1 MPDTLVAARNLERT
15 YTHGNTTEVALASAT
30 CMVRDGDRIAVV
42 GPSGSGKSTL
52 LHLLGGL
59 DQPTRGEIAWPALGA
74 RETLRPRHIAFVFQT
89 PSLLP
94 SLTAV
99 ENVALPLLLGHMP
112 PDDARRAAMD
122 ALARLELAGIADKLP
137 EELSGGQMQRVGVA
151 RALAYHPRLILA
163 DEPTGQLDGATAHH
177 LLETLLGA
185 LASTDTALVIATHD
199 PNIAARMETI
209 WHIEHGR
216 LDGITDARTAVA

>member
-1 MPDTLVAARNLERT
+1 MPDTLVAARDLERT
-15 YTHGNTTEVALASAT
+15 YQHGNTTEVALASAT
-30 CMVRDGDRIAVV
+30 CVVRDGDRIAVV

-59 DQPTRGEIAWPALGA
+59 DRPTRGEIAWPALGN
-74 RETLRPRHIAFVFQT
+74 RDTLRPRQIAFVFQT

-99 ENVALPLLLGHMP
+99 ENVALPLLLGYMP
-112 PDDARRAAMD
+112 PDGARRAAMD

-199 PNIAARMETI
+199 RGVAARMETI
-209 WHIEHGR
+209 WHIHHGR
-216 LDGITDARTAVA
+216 LDGITDARAAVA

>member
-1 MPDTLVAARNLERT
+1 MNETLVAAQNLGRT
-15 YTHGNTTEVALASAT
+15 YTHGGTTEVALASAT
-30 CMVRDGDRIAVV
+30 CTVRDGDRIAVV

-59 DQPTRGEIAWPALGA
+59 DQPTHGEIAWPALGNRDA
-74 RETLRPRHIAFVFQT
+74 LRPRHIAFVFQT

-99 ENVALPLLLGHMP
+99 ENVALPLLLGQMP
-112 PDDARRAAMD
+112 PDAARRAAMD
-122 ALARLELAGIADKLP
+122 ALARIELAGIADKLP

-177 LLETLLGA
+177 LLETLLDA
-185 LASTDTALVIATHD
+185 LAPTNIALVIATHD
-199 PNIAARMETI
+199 PRIAARMETI
-209 WHIEHGR
+209 WHIHHGR
-216 LDGITDARTAVA
+216 LDGSTDARPAVA

>member
-1 MPDTLVAARNLERT
+1 MPDTLISARDLGRT
-15 YTHGNTTEVALASAT
+15 YTHDHTPEVALASAT
-30 CMVRDGDRIAVV
+30 CTVRAGDRIAVV

-59 DQPTRGEIAWPALGA
+59 DEPTHGEIAWPALGS
-74 RETLRPRHIAFVFQT
+74 RDTLRPRHIAFVFQT

-99 ENVALPLLLGHMP
+99 ENVALPLLLGGVP
-112 PDDARRAAMD
+112 PDDARRAARD
-122 ALARLELAGIADKLP
+122 ALERIELVVIADKLP

-163 DEPTGQLDGATAHH
+163 DEPTGQLDGVTAYH
-177 LLETLLGA
+177 LLETLLGV
-185 LASTDTALVIATHD
+185 LAPTDTALVIATHD
-199 PNIAARMETI
+199 LRVAARMEIT
-209 WHIEHGR
+209 WHISHGR
-216 LDGITDARTAVA
+216 LEGITDARAAVA

>member
-1 MPDTLVAARNLERT
+1 MHDTLVAARDLGRT
-15 YTHGNTTEVALASAT
+15 YTHGTTTEVALASAT
-30 CMVRDGDRIAVV
+30 CTVRGGDRIAIV

-59 DQPTRGEIAWPALGA
+59 DQPTRGEIAWPALGN
-74 RETLRPRHIAFVFQT
+74 RDTLRPRQIAFVFQT

-99 ENVALPLLLGHMP
+99 ENVALPLLLGQMRP
-112 PDDARRAAMD
+112 SDARRAAMD
-122 ALARLELAGIADKLP
+122 ALERIALAGIADKLP

-163 DEPTGQLDGATAHH
+163 DEPTGQLDGVTAYH
-177 LLETLLGA
+177 LVETLLGT
-185 LASTDTALVIATHD
+185 LADTDTALVVATHD
-199 PNIAARMETI
+199 PRIAERMETI
-209 WHIEHGR
+209 WHIRHGR
-216 LDGITDARTAVA
+216 LDGMTDARAAVA